1 SQVEAWDRV
10 AVAEVAA
17 LGPVDDR
24 KELHADLPQ
33 PCADVVAGA
42 RHVLLG
48 PAPWPHVLWVEL
60 GDSQPVLERQALVV
74 GDPRAALLGRVDHEH
89 APESLPC
96 QSTDLLGAASGELQV
111 GSDLGASNA
120 SAIRGHHCPSITH
133 ASAIP
138 GATLTSTSSGMPE
151 ASAVLSP
158 SPSSS
163 TSPTTRDLT
172 P

>member
-96 QSTDLLGAASGELQV
+96 QSTDLLGAATVEQEHGVSATQQLERAHQAGQP
-111 GSDLGASNA
+111 GAHDDH
-120 SAIRGHHCPSITH
+120 IGLSITH
-133 ASAIP
+133 RASSRSGRIWVHRMQAPSEAIT
-138 GATLTSTSSGMPE
+138 ALALLTR
-151 ASAVLSP
+151 A
-158 SPSSS
+158 
-163 TSPTTRDLT
+163 
-172 P
+172 